1 MADRVRVAV
10 NTFEHSP
17 SPRGRG
23 AGGGGDAFPNRAG
36 LPLPPTPSREGRGS
50 VVRAP
55 FVNPTQL
62 IFAATFLV
70 TAFLILTPLASL
82 LYGSFRSAG
91 PGEPSVFTWRNWTDL
106 GSAAIANTLVT
117 TCFISAITAVV
128 STAGGAALAW
138 LIYRTDFRFKRST
151 VAAVGLSFFFPGF
164 ILAMAWVILGSPGGI
179 FNDVLEELFGIEG
192 FKFDVYSVSGIIW
205 IQILHIIPFAFFTLR
220 GPLIAMDS
228 SLEEAAYASG
238 ASPWQVVRRVTVPL
252 MLFPMLSSLLLC
264 FVLSVEQFAIPAMVG
279 IPGHVNTLA
288 TELYL
293 LTSFSPPNTGLAAA
307 VGLSMSAVTGLTIF
321 AQRRVVAKRGAP
333 TVSGKG
339 YRVRPLALGQWRWA
353 AQAAAL
359 FYILM
364 SFIIPTLAL
373 IYTSAIKFFVANPM
387 QAAYTTRHYLQIWNS
402 PGTVRALWNTIV
414 VAGGGAALG
423 LILGTLIAYSTHRL
437 KPRGHRALDVLACL
451 PFGIPGIVIGLGFL
465 WSYVY
470 LPIYGTLWVLV
481 FCYMARFLPYATE
494 TIGAQIVQFD
504 KVLEEAAW
512 ASGANRVA
520 SFRRI
525 VLPLLRPAL
534 QSGYFLLFIA
544 YFREIAAAAL
554 IYTASTQVLSI
565 SIWAFFENANW
576 GVASA
581 LSIVTTII
589 TVALMAAVARASLRV

>member
-1 MADRVRVAV
+1 MTR
-10 NTFEHSP
+10 TK
-17 SPRGRG
+17 GRG
-23 AGGGGDAFPNRAG
+23 IVQA
-36 LPLPPTPSREGRGS
+36 
-50 VVRAP
+50 
-55 FVNPTQL
+55 
-62 IFAATFLV
+62 IFAVTFLV
-70 TAFLILTPLASL
+70 TAALILTPLGSL
-82 LYGSFRSAG
+82 VYGSFRSAG
-91 PGEPSVFTWRNWTDL
+91 PGQPSVFTLRNWTDL
-106 GSAAIANTLVT
+106 GSAAIGNTLVT
-117 TCFISAITAVV
+117 TCFISAMTALA
-128 STAGGAALAW
+128 STAGGAAMAW
-138 LIYRTDFRFKRST
+138 LIYRTDFRFKRSM
-151 VAAVGLSFFFPGF
+151 VASVGLSFFFPGF

-179 FNDVLEELFGIEG
+179 FNDVLDRWFGDAG
-192 FKFDVYSVSGIIW
+192 FRFDIYSVGGIVW

-252 MLFPMLSSLLLC
+252 MLFPILSSLLLC

-321 AQRRVVAKRGAP
+321 AQRRVMHRRGAP

-339 YRVRPLALGQWRWA
+339 YRVRPLSLGGWRGVA
-353 AQAAAL
+353 NAISL
-359 FYILM
+359 FYVLM
-364 SFIIPTLAL
+364 AFIIPTLAL
-373 IYTSAIKFFVANPM
+373 VYTSAIKFFVANPFE
-387 QAAYTTRHYLQIWNS
+387 AAYTTRNYMQIWNS
-402 PGTVRALWNTIV
+402 PGTMRAFWNTII
-414 VAGGGAALG
+414 VAGGGAILG

-437 KPRGHRALDVLACL
+437 KPRGHRALDVLASL

-494 TIGAQIVQFD
+494 TIGAQIVQLD

-512 ASGANRVA
+512 ASGANRVQ
-520 SFRRI
+520 SFRRVI
-525 VLPLLRPAL
+525 LPLLRPAL

-554 IYTASTQVLSI
+554 LYTASTQVLSI

-581 LSIVTTII
+581 LSIVTTIM
-589 TVALMAAVARASLRV
+589 TVALMAAVARASLRL

>member
-1 MADRVRVAV
+1 MPAPARK
-10 NTFEHSP
+10 
-17 SPRGRG
+17 G
-23 AGGGGDAFPNRAG
+23 ALTIQA
-36 LPLPPTPSREGRGS
+36 
-50 VVRAP
+50 
-55 FVNPTQL
+55 

-70 TAFLILTPLASL
+70 TAGLILTPLASL

-91 PGEPSVFTWRNWTDL
+91 PGEPSVFTLRNWLDL
-106 GSAAIANTLVT
+106 SSPAIANTLVT
-117 TCFISAITAVV
+117 TCFISALTAVL
-128 STAGGAALAW
+128 STAGGAAMAW
-138 LIYRTDFRFKRST
+138 LIYRTDFRYKRSM
-151 VAAVGLSFFFPGF
+151 VASVGLSFFFPGF

-179 FNDVLEELFGIEG
+179 FNDILEEVFGIEG
-192 FKFDVYSVSGIIW
+192 FRFDVYSEAGIVW
-205 IQILHIIPFAFFTLR
+205 IQVLHIVPFAFFTLR
-220 GPLIAMDS
+220 GPLISMDS

-238 ASPWQVVRRVTVPL
+238 ASPWQVVRRITMPL

-307 VGLSMSAVTGLTIF
+307 VGLAMSAVTGLTIF
-321 AQRRVVAKRGAP
+321 AQRRIVNRRGAP

-339 YRVRPLALGQWRWA
+339 YRVRPLSLRKWRWLA
-353 AQAAAL
+353 SAIAL
-359 FYILM
+359 FYVLM
-364 SFIIPTLAL
+364 AFVIPTLAL
-373 IYTSAIKFFVANPM
+373 IYTSAIKFFVANPFE
-387 QAAYTTRHYLQIWNS
+387 AIYTARNYLQIWNS
-402 PGTVRALWNTIV
+402 PGTMRAFWNTIV
-414 VAGGGAALG
+414 VAGGGAVLG
-423 LILGTLIAYSTHRL
+423 LTLGTLIAYSTHRL
-437 KPRGHRALDVLACL
+437 KPTGYRALDVLASL

-494 TIGAQIVQFD
+494 TVGAQIVQLD

-512 ASGANRVA
+512 ASGASRVE
-520 SFRRI
+520 SFRRV

-581 LSIVTTII
+581 LSIVTTIV
-589 TVALMAAVARASLRV
+589 TVALMAALGRASLRV

>member
-1 MADRVRVAV
+1 M
-10 NTFEHSP
+10 TGMK
-17 SPRGRG
+17 GRG
-23 AGGGGDAFPNRAG
+23 AVQA
-36 LPLPPTPSREGRGS
+36 
-50 VVRAP
+50 
-55 FVNPTQL
+55 
-62 IFAATFLV
+62 IFALTFAI
-70 TAFLILTPLASL
+70 TAALILTPLASL

-91 PGEPSVFTWRNWTDL
+91 PGQPSVFTLRNWMDL
-106 GSAAIANTLVT
+106 GSAAIGNTLVT
-117 TCFISAITAVV
+117 TCFISAVTALA
-128 STAGGAALAW
+128 STAGGAAMAW
-138 LIYRTDFRFKRST
+138 LIYRTNFRFKRSM
-151 VAAVGLSFFFPGF
+151 VASVGLSFFFPGF

-179 FNDVLEELFGIEG
+179 FNDILEEWFGIAWL
-192 FKFDVYSVSGIIW
+192 KFDIYSVGGIVW

-238 ASPWQVVRRVTVPL
+238 ATPWQVVCRVTVPL
-252 MLFPMLSSLLLC
+252 MLFPMLSALLLC

-321 AQRRVVAKRGAP
+321 AQRRVMHRRGAP

-339 YRVRPLALGQWRWA
+339 YRVRPLNLGKWRGVA
-353 AQAAAL
+353 NAVSL
-359 FYILM
+359 FYVAM
-364 SFIIPTLAL
+364 AFIIPTLAL
-373 IYTSAIKFFVANPM
+373 IYTSAIKFFVANPFE
-387 QAAYTTRHYLQIWNS
+387 AAYTWRNYLQIWNS
-402 PGTVRALWNTIV
+402 LGTMRAFWNTIF
-414 VAGGGAALG
+414 VAGGGAFLG

-437 KPRGHRALDVLACL
+437 KPRGHRTLDILASL

-494 TIGAQIVQFD
+494 TIGAQIVQLD

-512 ASGANRVA
+512 ASGANRIQ
-520 SFRRI
+520 SFRRVI
-525 VLPLLRPAL
+525 LPLLRPAL

-581 LSIVTTII
+581 LSIVTTIM
-589 TVALMAAVARASLRV
+589 TVALMAVVARASLRL

>member
-1 MADRVRVAV
+1 MAR
-10 NTFEHSP
+10 SP
-17 SPRGRG
+17 
-23 AGGGGDAFPNRAG
+23 
-36 LPLPPTPSREGRGS
+36 
-50 VVRAP
+50 V
-55 FVNPTQL
+55 QL
-62 IFAATFLV
+62 IFALTFLV
-70 TAFLILTPLASL
+70 TAGLILTPLGSL
-82 LYGSFRSAG
+82 LYGSFHTGGFGQA
-91 PGEPSVFTWRNWTDL
+91 SVFTLQNWRDL
-106 GSAAIANTLVT
+106 GSAAIGNTLVT
-117 TCFISAITAVV
+117 TCVISVLTAVL
-128 STAGGAALAW
+128 STAGGAAMAW
-138 LIYRTDFRFKRST
+138 LIYRTDFRYKSGM
-151 VAAVGLSFFFPGF
+151 VGSVGLSFFFPGF

-179 FNDVLEELFGIEG
+179 FNDMLDAWTGPGWFR
-192 FKFDVYSVSGIIW
+192 FDVYSVAGIVW
-205 IQILHIIPFAFFTLR
+205 IQVLHIIPFAFFTLR
-220 GPLIAMDS
+220 GPLISMDS

-238 ASPWQVVRRVTVPL
+238 ATPWQAIKRVTVPL

-321 AQRRVVAKRGAP
+321 AQRRIVGRRGAP
-333 TVSGKG
+333 TVTGKG
-339 YRVRPLALGQWRWA
+339 YRVRPLGLGKWRWLA
-353 AQAAAL
+353 SAIAL
-359 FYILM
+359 FYVLM
-364 SFIIPTLAL
+364 AFVIPTLAL
-373 IYTSAIKFFVANPM
+373 IYTSAIKFFVSNPLE
-387 QAAYTTRHYLQIWNS
+387 AAYTTRNYMQIWNS
-402 PGTVRALWNTIV
+402 PGTMRAFWNTII
-414 VAGGGAALG
+414 VAGGGAVLG
-423 LILGTLIAYSTHRL
+423 LTLGVLVAYSTHRL
-437 KPRGHRALDVLACL
+437 KPRGYRALDVLASL

-470 LPIYGTLWVLV
+470 LPIYGTLWVLI

-494 TIGAQIVQFD
+494 TVGAQIVQFD

-512 ASGANRVA
+512 ASGASRIV

-565 SIWAFFENANW
+565 SIWAYFENANW

-581 LSIVTTII
+581 LSIVTTIV
-589 TVALMAAVARASLRV
+589 TVALMAAVGRASLRV

>member
-1 MADRVRVAV
+1 MMPARPREGMPAR
-10 NTFEHSP
+10 
-17 SPRGRG
+17 PRGGMPVATRG
-23 AGGGGDAFPNRAG
+23 GR
-36 LPLPPTPSREGRGS
+36 LP
-50 VVRAP
+50 VQIV
-55 FVNPTQL
+55 
-62 IFAATFLV
+62 FAATFLV
-70 TAFLILTPLASL
+70 TAGLILTPLGSL

-91 PGEPSVFTWRNWTDL
+91 PGEPSVFTLRNWLDL
-106 GSAAIANTLVT
+106 GSPAIANTLLT
-117 TCFISAITAVV
+117 TCVISLLTAVL
-128 STAGGAALAW
+128 STAGGAAMAW
-138 LIYRTDFRFKRST
+138 LIYRTDFQYKRSM
-151 VAAVGLSFFFPGF
+151 VASVGLSFFFPGF

-179 FNDVLEELFGIEG
+179 FNDILEEVFGVEG
-192 FKFDVYSVSGIIW
+192 FRFDIYSEAGIVW
-205 IQILHIIPFAFFTLR
+205 IQVLHIVPFAFFTLR
-220 GPLIAMDS
+220 GPLISMDS

-238 ASPWQVVRRVTVPL
+238 ASPWQVVRRVTLPL

-307 VGLSMSAVTGLTIF
+307 VGLAMSAVTGLTIF
-321 AQRRVVAKRGAP
+321 AQRRIVASRSAP

-339 YRVRPLALGQWRWA
+339 YRVRPLSLRKWRWLA
-353 AQAAAL
+353 SAIAL
-359 FYILM
+359 FYVAM
-364 SFIIPTLAL
+364 AFVVPTLAL
-373 IYTSAIKFFVANPM
+373 IYTSAIKFFVANPFD
-387 QAAYTTRHYLQIWNS
+387 AIYTARNYLQIWNS
-402 PGTVRALWNTIV
+402 PGTMRAFWNTIV
-414 VAGGGAALG
+414 VAGGGAVLG
-423 LILGTLIAYSTHRL
+423 LTLGTLIAYSTHRL
-437 KPRGHRALDVLACL
+437 KPTGYRALDVLASL

-494 TIGAQIVQFD
+494 TVGAQIVQFD

-512 ASGANRVA
+512 ASGANRID

-554 IYTASTQVLSI
+554 LYTASTQVLSI

-581 LSIVTTII
+581 LSIVATIV
-589 TVALMAAVARASLRV
+589 TVALMAAVGRASLRV

>member
-1 MADRVRVAV
+1 MSA
-10 NTFEHSP
+10 S
-17 SPRGRG
+17 SG
-23 AGGGGDAFPNRAG
+23 
-36 LPLPPTPSREGRGS
+36 SRS
-50 VVRAP
+50 VQA
-55 FVNPTQL
+55 
-62 IFAATFLV
+62 IFGATFLV
-70 TAFLILTPLASL
+70 AAGLILTPLASL

-91 PGEPSVFTWRNWTDL
+91 PGEPSVFTLRNWLDL
-106 GSAAIANTLVT
+106 GSTAIANTLVT
-117 TCFISAITAVV
+117 TCVISALTAAL
-128 STAGGAALAW
+128 STAGGAAMAW
-138 LIYRTDFRFKRST
+138 LIYRTDFRWKRSM
-151 VAAVGLSFFFPGF
+151 VASVGLSFFFPGF

-179 FNDVLEELFGIEG
+179 FNDILEEAFGIEG
-192 FKFDVYSVSGIIW
+192 FRFDVYSEAGIVW
-205 IQILHIIPFAFFTLR
+205 IQVLHIIPFAFFTLR
-220 GPLIAMDS
+220 GPLISMDS
-228 SLEEAAYASG
+228 GLEEAAYASG

-293 LTSFSPPNTGLAAA
+293 LTSFSPPNVGLAAA
-307 VGLSMSAVTGLTIF
+307 VGLAMSAVTGLTIF
-321 AQRRVVAKRGAP
+321 AQRRIVSRRGAP

-339 YRVRPLALGQWRWA
+339 YRVRPLSLRKWRWLA
-353 AQAAAL
+353 SAIAL
-359 FYILM
+359 FYVM
-364 SFIIPTLAL
+364 MAFVIPTAAL
-373 IYTSAIKFFVANPM
+373 IYTSFVKFFVANPF
-387 QAAYTTRHYLQIWNS
+387 QAAYTARNYLQIWNS
-402 PGTVRALWNTIV
+402 PGTMRAFWNTIL

-423 LILGTLIAYSTHRL
+423 LALGTLIAYSTHRL
-437 KPRGHRALDVLACL
+437 KPTGYRALDVLASL

-494 TIGAQIVQFD
+494 TVGAQIVQFD

-512 ASGANRVA
+512 ASGASRID

-581 LSIVTTII
+581 LSIVTTIV
-589 TVALMAAVARASLRV
+589 TVALMAAVGRASMRV

>member
-1 MADRVRVAV
+1 MPATARK
-10 NTFEHSP
+10 
-17 SPRGRG
+17 G
-23 AGGGGDAFPNRAG
+23 ALTIQA
-36 LPLPPTPSREGRGS
+36 
-50 VVRAP
+50 
-55 FVNPTQL
+55 

-70 TAFLILTPLASL
+70 TAGLILTPLASL

-91 PGEPSVFTWRNWTDL
+91 PGEPSVFTLRNWLDL
-106 GSAAIANTLVT
+106 SSPAIANTLVT
-117 TCFISAITAVV
+117 TCFISALTAVL
-128 STAGGAALAW
+128 STAGGAAMAW
-138 LIYRTDFRFKRST
+138 LIYRTDFRYKRSM
-151 VAAVGLSFFFPGF
+151 VASVGLSFFFPGF

-179 FNDVLEELFGIEG
+179 FNDILEEVFGIEG
-192 FKFDVYSVSGIIW
+192 FRFDVYSEAGIVW
-205 IQILHIIPFAFFTLR
+205 IQVLHIVPFAFFTLR
-220 GPLIAMDS
+220 GPLISMDS

-238 ASPWQVVRRVTVPL
+238 ASPWQVVRRITMPL

-307 VGLSMSAVTGLTIF
+307 VGLAMSAVTGLTIF
-321 AQRRVVAKRGAP
+321 AQRRIVNRRGAP

-339 YRVRPLALGQWRWA
+339 YRVRPLSLRKWRWLA
-353 AQAAAL
+353 SAIAL
-359 FYILM
+359 FYVLM
-364 SFIIPTLAL
+364 AFVIPTLAL
-373 IYTSAIKFFVANPM
+373 IYTSAIKFFVANPFE
-387 QAAYTTRHYLQIWNS
+387 AIYTARNYLQIWNS
-402 PGTVRALWNTIV
+402 PGTMRAFWNTIV
-414 VAGGGAALG
+414 VAGGGAVLG
-423 LILGTLIAYSTHRL
+423 LTLGTLIAYSTHRL
-437 KPRGHRALDVLACL
+437 KPTGYRALDVLASL

-494 TIGAQIVQFD
+494 TVGAQIVQLD

-512 ASGANRVA
+512 ASGASRVE
-520 SFRRI
+520 SFRRV

-581 LSIVTTII
+581 LSIVTTIV
-589 TVALMAAVARASLRV
+589 TVALMAALGRASLRV

>member
-1 MADRVRVAV
+1 VSVRGGSFAV
-10 NTFEHSP
+10 Q
-17 SPRGRG
+17 
-23 AGGGGDAFPNRAG
+23 AI
-36 LPLPPTPSREGRGS
+36 
-50 VVRAP
+50 
-55 FVNPTQL
+55 FVL
-62 IFAATFLV
+62 TFLV
-70 TAFLILTPLASL
+70 TAGLILTPLGSL
-82 LYGSFRSAG
+82 LYGSFHTGTIGQAS
-91 PGEPSVFTWRNWTDL
+91 SFTLRNWADL
-106 GSAAIANTLVT
+106 GSVAIGNTLLT
-117 TCFISAITAVV
+117 TFVISIATALA
-128 STAGGAALAW
+128 STAGGAAMAW
-138 LIYRTDFRFKRST
+138 LIYRTDFRHKSIM
-151 VAAVGLSFFFPGF
+151 VGSVGLSFFFPGF

-179 FNDVLEELFGIEG
+179 FNDVLDACGVVSWFR
-192 FKFDVYSVSGIIW
+192 FDVYSVTGIIW
-205 IQILHIIPFAFFTLR
+205 IQVLHIVPFAFFTLR
-220 GPLIAMDS
+220 GPLISMDS

-321 AQRRVVAKRGAP
+321 AQRRVVNRRGAP
-333 TVSGKG
+333 TVTGKG
-339 YRVRPLALGQWRWA
+339 YRVRPLALGRWHWIA
-353 AQAAAL
+353 ALLAL
-359 FYILM
+359 FYVLM
-364 SFIIPTLAL
+364 AFIIPTMAL
-373 IYTSAIKFFVANPM
+373 IYTSAIKFFVANPLE
-387 QAAYTTRHYLQIWNS
+387 AAYTTRNYLQIWNS
-402 PGTVRALWNTIV
+402 PGTMRAFWNTII
-414 VAGGGAALG
+414 VAGGGAVLG
-423 LILGTLIAYSTHRL
+423 LTLGVLIAYSTHRL
-437 KPRGHRALDVLACL
+437 KPRGYRALDVLASL

-481 FCYMARFLPYATE
+481 FCYIARFLPYATE
-494 TIGAQIVQFD
+494 TVGAQIVQFD

-512 ASGANRVA
+512 VSGANRIG
-520 SFRRI
+520 SFRRV

-581 LSIVTTII
+581 LSIVTTIV
-589 TVALMAAVARASLRV
+589 TVALMAAVGRVSLRV

>member
-1 MADRVRVAV
+1 MIAR
-10 NTFEHSP
+10 SP
-17 SPRGRG
+17 
-23 AGGGGDAFPNRAG
+23 
-36 LPLPPTPSREGRGS
+36 
-50 VVRAP
+50 V
-55 FVNPTQL
+55 QL
-62 IFAATFLV
+62 IFALTFLV
-70 TAFLILTPLASL
+70 TAGLILTPLGSL
-82 LYGSFRSAG
+82 LYGSFHTG
-91 PGEPSVFTWRNWTDL
+91 GFGQTSVFTFQNWRDL
-106 GSAAIANTLVT
+106 GSAAIGNTLVT
-117 TCFISAITAVV
+117 TCFISVLTAVL
-128 STAGGAALAW
+128 STAGGAAMAW
-138 LIYRTDFRFKRST
+138 LIYRTDFRYKSGM
-151 VAAVGLSFFFPGF
+151 VGSVGLSFFFPGF

-179 FNDVLEELFGIEG
+179 FNDMLDAWTGPGWFR
-192 FKFDVYSVSGIIW
+192 FDVYSVAGIVW
-205 IQILHIIPFAFFTLR
+205 IQVLHIIPFAFFTLR
-220 GPLIAMDS
+220 GPLISMDS

-238 ASPWQVVRRVTVPL
+238 ASPWQVIKRVTVPL

-321 AQRRVVAKRGAP
+321 AQRRIVGRRGAP
-333 TVSGKG
+333 TVTGKG
-339 YRVRPLALGQWRWA
+339 YRVRPLGLGKWRWLA
-353 AQAAAL
+353 SAIAL
-359 FYILM
+359 FYVSM
-364 SFIIPTLAL
+364 AFIIPTLAL
-373 IYTSAIKFFVANPM
+373 IYTSAIKFFVSNPLE
-387 QAAYTTRHYLQIWNS
+387 AAYTTRNYLQIWNS
-402 PGTVRALWNTIV
+402 PGTMRAFWNTIV
-414 VAGGGAALG
+414 VAGGGAVLG
-423 LILGTLIAYSTHRL
+423 LTLGVLVAYSTHRL
-437 KPRGHRALDVLACL
+437 KPRGYRALDVLASL

-470 LPIYGTLWVLV
+470 LPIYGTLWVLI

-494 TIGAQIVQFD
+494 TVGAQIVQFD

-512 ASGANRVA
+512 ASGASRIV

-581 LSIVTTII
+581 LSIVTTIV
-589 TVALMAAVARASLRV
+589 TVALMAAVGRASLRV

>member
-1 MADRVRVAV
+1 MAVGIRIAMIAR
-10 NTFEHSP
+10 SP
-17 SPRGRG
+17 
-23 AGGGGDAFPNRAG
+23 
-36 LPLPPTPSREGRGS
+36 
-50 VVRAP
+50 V
-55 FVNPTQL
+55 QL
-62 IFAATFLV
+62 IFALTFLV
-70 TAFLILTPLASL
+70 TAGLILTPLGSL
-82 LYGSFRSAG
+82 LYGSFHTG
-91 PGEPSVFTWRNWTDL
+91 GFGQTSVFTFQNWRDL
-106 GSAAIANTLVT
+106 GSAAIGNTLVT
-117 TCFISAITAVV
+117 TCFISVLTAVL
-128 STAGGAALAW
+128 STAGGAAMAW
-138 LIYRTDFRFKRST
+138 LIYRTDFRYKSGM
-151 VAAVGLSFFFPGF
+151 VGSVGLSFFFPGF

-179 FNDVLEELFGIEG
+179 FNDMLDAWTGPGWFR
-192 FKFDVYSVSGIIW
+192 FDVYSVAGIVW
-205 IQILHIIPFAFFTLR
+205 IQVLHIIPFAFFTLR
-220 GPLIAMDS
+220 GPLISMDS

-238 ASPWQVVRRVTVPL
+238 ASPWQVIKRVTVPL

-321 AQRRVVAKRGAP
+321 AQRRIVGRRGAP
-333 TVSGKG
+333 TVTGKG
-339 YRVRPLALGQWRWA
+339 YRVRPLGLGKWRWLA
-353 AQAAAL
+353 SAIAL
-359 FYILM
+359 FYVSM
-364 SFIIPTLAL
+364 AFIIPTLAL
-373 IYTSAIKFFVANPM
+373 IYTSAIKFFVSNPLE
-387 QAAYTTRHYLQIWNS
+387 AAYTTRNYLQIWNS
-402 PGTVRALWNTIV
+402 PGTMRAFWNTIV
-414 VAGGGAALG
+414 VAGGGAVLG
-423 LILGTLIAYSTHRL
+423 LTLGVLVAYSTHRL
-437 KPRGHRALDVLACL
+437 KPRGYRALDVLASL

-470 LPIYGTLWVLV
+470 LPIYGTLWVLI

-494 TIGAQIVQFD
+494 TVGAQIVQFD

-512 ASGANRVA
+512 ASGASRIV

-581 LSIVTTII
+581 LSIVTTIV
-589 TVALMAAVARASLRV
+589 TVALMAAVGRASLRV